1 MQEESVPWLKVCLA
15 LFSLMGCD
23 SVSSRAKIIA
33 RKFWLISAQSR
44 WSVNTMIA
52 RDFSE
57 MGLIWTRLRWNYNK
71 LKEAWIFCCK
81 SLCFLIVSV
90 GGCYPGD
97 ISFLPFILSFTCL
110 SFTTPSL
117 RSEWLQYTFSSL
129 GSFLFSI
136 LLQVLTDGIVY
147 GVRWILWLDFQRSI
161 TLSIEYTICP
171 FGTVFLKPG

>member
-1 MQEESVPWLKVCLA
+1 
-15 LFSLMGCD
+15 MGCD

-97 ISFLPFILSFTCL
+97 ISFLPSILSFTCL
-110 SFTTPSL
+110 SFTTPLSAL
-117 RSEWLQYTFSSL
+117 RVTAIHIFLTWFI
-129 GSFLFSI
+129 SFFNTVTSAYRWNCLWCA
-136 LLQVLTDGIVY
+136 VDIV
-147 GVRWILWLDFQRSI
+147 VRFPEKHYALYWVHHLSFWHCIFKTWII
-161 TLSIEYTICP
+161 
-171 FGTVFLKPG
+171 